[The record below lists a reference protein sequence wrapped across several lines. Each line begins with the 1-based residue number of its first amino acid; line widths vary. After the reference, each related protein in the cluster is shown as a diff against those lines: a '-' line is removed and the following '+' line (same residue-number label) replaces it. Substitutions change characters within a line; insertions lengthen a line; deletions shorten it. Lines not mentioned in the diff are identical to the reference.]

1 MRITCAFAVV
11 AMATFILAAYAPAT
25 MLVQS

>member
-11 AMATFILAAYAPAT
+11 AMATFILVASAPT
-25 MLVQS
+25 SMIVLG